1 MALQWFVN
9 VQDTARLH
17 VSALL
22 DPDCNSE
29 RIFASAATFNGNDV
43 LAALRKLYRD
53 HKFLNNVPGQ
63 GKDITEIPVD
73 DAERLL
79 KKHIIKGFSGLEET
93 LKEVFADIKSRRRLC
108 RG

>member
-17 VSALL
+17 VSARL

-53 HKFLNNVPGQ
+53 HKLLNNVPGQ
-63 GKDITEIPVD
+63 GKDITEIPSKMQRVGGFVEAGLATGEFVKAVD
-73 DAERLL
+73 G
-79 KKHIIKGFSGLEET
+79 I
-93 LKEVFADIKSRRRLC
+93 
-108 RG
+108 